1 MSEVQVNKIQP
12 EAESVLLLTR
22 QVDALYDEIRRRAFQ
37 LFESRGNTH
46 GRDADDWL
54 DAERSLVF
62 APPAELIEEDDQ
74 FGIRMAVPGL
84 EPSQIRVSVLPD
96 AIIVDGDSATI
107 SEQREGKVY
116 FSEFTDRKL
125 VRRLNLPQE
134 VRPHTARATLK
145 NGLLQITVRKAA
157 QGSERFEQSAAASA

>member
-12 EAESVLLLTR
+12 EAESVLLLTQ
-22 QVDALYDEIRRRAFQ
+22 QVDALYDEIRQRAFR

-46 GRDADDWL
+46 GRDMEDWL

-74 FGIRMAVPGL
+74 FGIRMAVAGF
-84 EPSQIRVSVLPD
+84 EPSQIRVSVLPGT
-96 AIIVDGDSATI
+96 IIVDGDSATT
-107 SEQREGKVY
+107 SEQRDRKVC

-125 VRRLNLPQE
+125 VRRLDLPQE
-134 VRPHTARATLK
+134 VRPYTARATLK

-157 QGSERFEQSAAASA
+157 QGSDRVEQSAAAGV